1 MQYTTFNNGHTMP
14 QLGLGVFRVENN
26 DTAKD
31 AVKHAIVSGYRSIDA
46 AFVYGNE
53 EMVGQ
58 GMQERILE
66 AGI

>member
-46 AFVYGNE
+46 AFAVSYTH
-53 EMVGQ
+53 
-58 GMQERILE
+58 LTLPTK
-66 AGI
+66 A